1 MDSPIERLLT
11 VASQVAVGAATG
23 ELEPDT
29 ALEFCRVLLP
39 RLLTELEIAKRV
51 EARLAERFPGPA
63 VVAPKTETPKPAR
76 KARKKAARRR
86 KHAS

>member
-1 MDSPIERLLT
+1 MESPIERLLT
-11 VASQVAVGAATG
+11 VASQVAVAASTG

-39 RLLTELEIAKRV
+39 RLMTELEIARRV
-51 EARLAERFPGPA
+51 EARLAERFPGP
-63 VVAPKTETPKPAR
+63 VVPAPKTETPKPTR